1 MKTAHP
7 GIEQEK
13 KVATGPMRS
22 RPAQAIVHS
31 GQLTQLA
38 AMANASTQ
46 VQTLAQ
52 LKNIAQQS
60 SPVQKLMSLTNEINP
75 GLPAQS
81 SGISVGQEV
90 VQRELYFRKGFIAPE
105 PEVTEDLETLQ
116 QNDTWHYLQDGLK
129 MFAAAASDFLE
140 TIKQISN
147 VVLTLSTS
155 TEIDSIGKTTL
166 KLTDPT
172 GRVRTSEGGQH
183 NSATIQQWSRWLGD
197 PATRIGIVV
206 QVNPDKVF
214 DAATV
219 AHTLNHEVFLHAV
232 EILDEIKHLKS
243 IKGDKEREAFA
254 LRNVRNPDKDHEDFV
269 FGRRQD
275 LLIHEARMI
284 KNALRDNPPEA
295 RRLVEDYR
303 RDWTARREDMLK
315 ALAGNFKYGNEKEL
329 KAIANG
335 NIKALSSIP
344 DAREEV
350 EAMHKIIGIIDYS
363 FDVHVAAVRE
373 TYGID
378 LWPRIEEPGRREPVD
393 LSTLPTG
400 PKKKGEK
407 KKGD

>member
-7 GIEQEK
+7 GAEQEK
-13 KVATGPMRS
+13 KVATGQMRS
-22 RPAQAIVHS
+22 RPAQAIAHS
-31 GQLTQLA
+31 GQLAQLA
-38 AMANASTQ
+38 AMVNASTQ
-46 VQTLAQ
+46 VQGLEQMQSAAQ
-52 LKNIAQQS
+52 RSL
-60 SPVQKLMSLTNEINP
+60 PVQRLINLTDEINSGRSVP
-75 GLPAQS
+75 G
-81 SGISVGQEV
+81 SGISAGQEV
-90 VQRELYFRKGFIAPE
+90 VQRELYEGGDFTEPE
-105 PEVTEDLETLQ
+105 PEVTEDYETLKQ
-116 QNDTWHYLQDGLK
+116 HDTWRFLQQGLK
-129 MFAAAASDFLE
+129 IFTAAASGILGE
-140 TIKQISN
+140 IERLPN
-147 VVLTLSTS
+147 LVLTLSTS